1 MLFEN
6 ILDFIKSN
14 ILYIIWSIVN
24 FIISFLIL
32 GANGYSFLICLVLYA
47 VSLTVALSPL
57 GEWILRLINGV
68 RKLYTRREKD
78 YLIPLFE
85 EICEEVKEQY
95 PDLPN
100 LEICTI
106 DSLTVNACAMGR
118 HTIAVTR
125 GAVETFTED
134 ELKGIL
140 LHEIGHIVHGDTKAT
155 LLNLI
160 GNGLFS
166 IGVIIFKLALLI
178 LDLLL
183 IPLFNETKGI
193 TVLVTSFIRFIFNIL
208 LFAFTL
214 TGNIILSINSR
225 SNEYSADY
233 FAYKMAYG
241 EELISALYLLQKMS
255 LGENMKLVQRMQ
267 ASHPHI
273 AKRICRLE
281 KLEIIDNNFIQQH
294 KK

>member
-1 MLFEN
+1 MIFEN

-32 GANGYSFLICLVLYA
+32 GANGYSFVICLVLYA
-47 VSLTVALSPL
+47 ISLTIALSPL

-85 EICEEVKEQY
+85 EIYEDVKEEY
-95 PDLPN
+95 PN
-100 LEICTI
+100 LPDMEICMI

-134 ELKGIL
+134 ELKGVL
-140 LHEIGHIVHGDTKAT
+140 LHEIGHIIHGDTKAT

-166 IGVIIFKLALLI
+166 IGVIIIKLALLI

-183 IPLFNETKGI
+183 LPLFNETKGI
-193 TVLVTSFIRFIFNIL
+193 TVLVTSFIRFILNIL

-214 TGNIILSINSR
+214 TGNILLSINSR
-225 SNEYSADY
+225 NNEYSADY

-273 AKRICRLE
+273 AKRIGRLE
-281 KLEIIDNNFIQQH
+281 HLED
-294 KK
+294 KA

>member
-1 MLFEN
+1 MIFEN

-32 GANGYSFLICLVLYA
+32 GAKGYSFLICLVLYT

-57 GEWILRLINGV
+57 GEWILRLINGA

-85 EICEEVKEQY
+85 EIYEDVKQEY
-95 PDLPN
+95 PN
-100 LEICTI
+100 LPHMEICII

-134 ELKGIL
+134 ELKGVL
-140 LHEIGHIVHGDTKAT
+140 LHEIGHIIHGDTKAT

-166 IGVIIFKLALLI
+166 IGVIIIKLALLI

-193 TVLVTSFIRFIFNIL
+193 TVLVTSFIRFILNIL

-273 AKRICRLE
+273 AKRISRLE
-281 KLEIIDNNFIQQH
+281 HLED
-294 KK
+294 KA

>member
-1 MLFEN
+1 MIFEN

-32 GANGYSFLICLVLYA
+32 GANGYSFLICLVLYT

-57 GEWILRLINGV
+57 GEWILRLINGA

-85 EICEEVKEQY
+85 EIYENIKQEY
-95 PDLPN
+95 PN
-100 LEICTI
+100 LPHMEICI
-106 DSLTVNACAMGR
+106 MDSLTVNACAMGR

-134 ELKGIL
+134 ELKGVL

-166 IGVIIFKLALLI
+166 IGVVIIKLALLI

-183 IPLFNETKGI
+183 LPLFNETKGI

-255 LGENMKLVQRMQ
+255 LEENMKLVQRMQ

-273 AKRICRLE
+273 AKRIGRLE
-281 KLEIIDNNFIQQH
+281 HLED
-294 KK
+294 KA

>member
-1 MLFEN
+1 MKKISFDKFAKFFDKN
-6 ILDFIKSN
+6 AI
-14 ILYIIWSIVN
+14 YIFWSIVN
-24 FIISFLIL
+24 FFLTFFIL
-32 GANGYSFLICLVLYA
+32 GANWGSFILCIFIYA
-47 VSLTVALSPL
+47 ISLTIALSPL
-57 GEWILRLINGV
+57 GEQILRLINGV
-68 RKLYTRREKD
+68 RRLYTRREKD
-78 YLIPLFE
+78 YLVPLFE
-85 EICEEVKEQY
+85 EICEDVKEQHPNL
-95 PDLPN
+95 PD
-100 LEICTI
+100 LEICII

-134 ELKGIL
+134 ELKGVL

-166 IGVIIFKLALLI
+166 IGVIFIKLILLI
-178 LDLLL
+178 FDLLL
-183 IPLFNETKGI
+183 LPLFNETKGI
-193 TVLVTSFIRFIFNIL
+193 TVLITSFIRFIFNIL

-225 SNEYSADY
+225 GNEYSADY

-273 AKRICRLE
+273 AKRIGRLE
-281 KLEIIDNNFIQQH
+281 HLEDRQ
-294 KK
+294 

>member
-1 MLFEN
+1 MKKIIFDKIIGFLERN
-6 ILDFIKSN
+6 YIYIL
-14 ILYIIWSIVN
+14 WSIVN
-24 FIISFLIL
+24 FFLTFFIL
-32 GANGYSFLICLVLYA
+32 GTNIYSFIFCLIIYTMSIA
-47 VSLTVALSPL
+47 VALSPL
-57 GEWILRLINGV
+57 GEEILKLINGV

-85 EICEEVKEQY
+85 EICEEVKEQH

-100 LEICTI
+100 LEICI
-106 DSLTVNACAMGR
+106 MDSLTVNACAMGR

-134 ELKGIL
+134 ELKGVL

-166 IGVIIFKLALLI
+166 IGVITVKCALLI
-178 LDLLL
+178 LDLVLIPFFKRTGGIIALISSIIHFVFDILL
-183 IPLFNETKGI
+183 IG
-193 TVLVTSFIRFIFNIL
+193 
-208 LFAFTL
+208 FTL

-225 SNEYSADY
+225 ENEYRADR
-233 FAYKMAYG
+233 FAFENGYD
-241 EELISALYLLQKMS
+241 EDLISALYLLQKMS
-255 LGENMKLVQRMQ
+255 LGENMELIQRMQ

-273 AKRICRLE
+273 AKRIGALE
-281 KLEIIDNNFIQQH
+281 YLEDKEINNT
-294 KK
+294 

>member
-24 FIISFLIL
+24 FTISFLIL
-32 GANGYSFLICLVLYA
+32 GANGYSFAICLVLYA
-47 VSLTVALSPL
+47 ISLTVALSPL

-85 EICEEVKEQY
+85 EICEDVKQDY
-95 PDLPN
+95 PNLPD
-100 LEICTI
+100 LEICI
-106 DSLTVNACAMGR
+106 MDSLTVNACAMGR

-134 ELKGIL
+134 ELKGVL

-155 LLNLI
+155 LLNMI

-166 IGVIIFKLALLI
+166 IGVITVKCALLI
-178 LDLLL
+178 LDLVL
-183 IPLFNETKGI
+183 IPFFKRTGGI
-193 TVLVTSFIRFIFNIL
+193 TVLISSIIHFVFDIL
-208 LFAFTL
+208 LIGFTL
-214 TGNIILSINSR
+214 AGNIILSINSR
-225 SNEYSADY
+225 ENEYRADR
-233 FAYKMAYG
+233 FAFENGYG

-273 AKRICRLE
+273 AKRIGRLE
-281 KLEIIDNNFIQQH
+281 HLEE
-294 KK
+294 KA

>member
-1 MLFEN
+1 M
-6 ILDFIKSN
+6 
-14 ILYIIWSIVN
+14 
-24 FIISFLIL
+24 IL

-47 VSLTVALSPL
+47 VSLTAALSPL

-85 EICEEVKEQY
+85 DIYEDVKEEYPNLPDMEICM
-95 PDLPN
+95 
-100 LEICTI
+100 I

-134 ELKGIL
+134 ELKGVL

-166 IGVIIFKLALLI
+166 IGVIIIKLALLI

-183 IPLFNETKGI
+183 LPLFNETKGI
-193 TVLVTSFIRFIFNIL
+193 TVLVTSFIRFILNIL

-214 TGNIILSINSR
+214 TGNILLSINSR

-273 AKRICRLE
+273 AKRIGRLE
-281 KLEIIDNNFIQQH
+281 HLED
-294 KK
+294 KA

>member
-1 MLFEN
+1 MIFEN

-32 GANGYSFLICLVLYA
+32 GANSYSFLICLVLYA

-85 EICEEVKEQY
+85 EIYEDVKEEY
-95 PDLPN
+95 PN
-100 LEICTI
+100 LPDIEICII

-166 IGVIIFKLALLI
+166 IGIIIVKTALLI
-178 LDLLL
+178 LDLVLIPFFKRTGGITALISSIIHFIFDILL
-183 IPLFNETKGI
+183 IG
-193 TVLVTSFIRFIFNIL
+193 
-208 LFAFTL
+208 FTL
-214 TGNIILSINSR
+214 IGNIILSINSR
-225 SNEYSADY
+225 ENEYRADR
-233 FAYKMAYG
+233 FAFENGYG
-241 EELISALYLLQKMS
+241 EDLISALYLLQKMS
-255 LGENMKLVQRMQ
+255 LGGDMALIQKMQ

-273 AKRICRLE
+273 SKRIGALE
-281 KLEIIDNNFIQQH
+281 YLEDKEISNT
-294 KK
+294 

>member
-1 MLFEN
+1 MIFEN

-32 GANGYSFLICLVLYA
+32 GAKGYSFLICLVLYT

-57 GEWILRLINGV
+57 GEWILRLINGA

-85 EICEEVKEQY
+85 EIYEDVKQEY
-95 PDLPN
+95 PNLPN
-100 LEICTI
+100 IEICII

-134 ELKGIL
+134 ELKGVL

-166 IGVIIFKLALLI
+166 IGVIIIKLVLLI
-178 LDLLL
+178 FNLLL
-183 IPLFNETKGI
+183 LPLFNETKGI
-193 TVLVTSFIRFIFNIL
+193 TVLITSFIRFIFNIL

-225 SNEYSADY
+225 NNEYSADY

-273 AKRICRLE
+273 AKRIGRLE
-281 KLEIIDNNFIQQH
+281 NLEN
-294 KK
+294 KA

>member
-1 MLFEN
+1 MIFEN

-47 VSLTVALSPL
+47 VSLTAALSPL

-85 EICEEVKEQY
+85 EIYEDVKEEY
-95 PDLPN
+95 PN
-100 LEICTI
+100 LPDMEICMI

-134 ELKGIL
+134 ELKGVL
-140 LHEIGHIVHGDTKAT
+140 LHEIGHIIHGDTKAT

-166 IGVIIFKLALLI
+166 IGVIIIKLALLI

-183 IPLFNETKGI
+183 LPLFNETKGI
-193 TVLVTSFIRFIFNIL
+193 TVLVTSFIRFILNIL

-214 TGNIILSINSR
+214 TGNILLSINSR
-225 SNEYSADY
+225 NNEYSADY

-255 LGENMKLVQRMQ
+255 LGENMKLVQRIQ

-273 AKRICRLE
+273 AKRIGRLE
-281 KLEIIDNNFIQQH
+281 HLED
-294 KK
+294 KA

>member
-1 MLFEN
+1 MIFEN

-32 GANGYSFLICLVLYA
+32 GANGYSFAICLVLYA

-85 EICEEVKEQY
+85 EICEEVKEQH

-100 LEICTI
+100 LEICII

-166 IGVIIFKLALLI
+166 IGVIIIKLALLI

-183 IPLFNETKGI
+183 LPLFNETKGI

-273 AKRICRLE
+273 AKRIG
-281 KLEIIDNNFIQQH
+281 KLEHLED
-294 KK
+294 KA

>member
-1 MLFEN
+1 MIFEN

-47 VSLTVALSPL
+47 VSLTAALSPL

-85 EICEEVKEQY
+85 EIYEDAKEEY
-95 PDLPN
+95 PN
-100 LEICTI
+100 LPDMEICII

-134 ELKGIL
+134 ELKGVL
-140 LHEIGHIVHGDTKAT
+140 LHEIGHIIHGDTKAT

-166 IGVIIFKLALLI
+166 IGVIIIKLALLI

-193 TVLVTSFIRFIFNIL
+193 TVLVTSFIRFILNIL

-273 AKRICRLE
+273 AKRIG
-281 KLEIIDNNFIQQH
+281 KLEHLED
-294 KK
+294 KA

>member
-1 MLFEN
+1 MIFEN

-24 FIISFLIL
+24 FIISFMIL

-47 VSLTVALSPL
+47 VSLTAALSPL

-85 EICEEVKEQY
+85 DIYEDVKEEYPNLPDMEICM
-95 PDLPN
+95 
-100 LEICTI
+100 I

-134 ELKGIL
+134 ELKGVL

-166 IGVIIFKLALLI
+166 IGVIIIKLALLI

-183 IPLFNETKGI
+183 LPLFNETKGI
-193 TVLVTSFIRFIFNIL
+193 TVLVTSFIRFILNIL

-214 TGNIILSINSR
+214 TGNILLSINSR

-273 AKRICRLE
+273 AKRIGRLE
-281 KLEIIDNNFIQQH
+281 HLED
-294 KK
+294 KA

>member
-1 MLFEN
+1 MIFEN

-32 GANGYSFLICLVLYA
+32 GANGYSFTICLVLYA
-47 VSLTVALSPL
+47 VSLTAALSPL

-85 EICEEVKEQY
+85 DIYEDVKEEYPNLPDMEICM
-95 PDLPN
+95 
-100 LEICTI
+100 I

-140 LHEIGHIVHGDTKAT
+140 LHEMGHIVHGDTKAT

-166 IGVIIFKLALLI
+166 IGVITVKCALLI
-178 LDLLL
+178 LDLVLL
-183 IPLFNETKGI
+183 PFFKRTGGI
-193 TVLVTSFIRFIFNIL
+193 TALISSIIHFIFDIL
-208 LFAFTL
+208 FIGFTL
-214 TGNIILSINSR
+214 TGSIILSINSR
-225 SNEYSADY
+225 ENEYRADR
-233 FAYKMAYG
+233 FAFENGYG
-241 EELISALYLLQKMS
+241 EDLISALYLLQKMS
-255 LGENMKLVQRMQ
+255 LGEDMALIQKMQ

-273 AKRICRLE
+273 AKRIGTLE
-281 KLEIIDNNFIQQH
+281 YLEDKEISNT
-294 KK
+294 

>member
-1 MLFEN
+1 MIFEN

-32 GANGYSFLICLVLYA
+32 GANVYSFAICLVLYA

-85 EICEEVKEQY
+85 EICEEVKEQH

-100 LEICTI
+100 LEICII

-166 IGVIIFKLALLI
+166 IGVIIIKLALLI

-183 IPLFNETKGI
+183 LPLFNETKGI

-273 AKRICRLE
+273 AKRIG
-281 KLEIIDNNFIQQH
+281 KLEHLED
-294 KK
+294 KA

>member
-1 MLFEN
+1 MIFEN

-32 GANGYSFLICLVLYA
+32 GANGYSVAICLVLYTI
-47 VSLTVALSPL
+47 SLTVALSPL

-85 EICEEVKEQY
+85 EICEEVKEQH

-100 LEICTI
+100 LEICI
-106 DSLTVNACAMGR
+106 MDSLTVNACAMGR

-134 ELKGIL
+134 ELKGVL

-166 IGVIIFKLALLI
+166 IGVITVKCALLI
-178 LDLLL
+178 LDLVLL
-183 IPLFNETKGI
+183 PFFKRTGGI
-193 TVLVTSFIRFIFNIL
+193 TVLISSIIHFIFDIL
-208 LFAFTL
+208 LIGFTL

-225 SNEYSADY
+225 ENEYRADR
-233 FAYKMAYG
+233 FAFENGYG
-241 EELISALYLLQKMS
+241 EDLISALYLLQKMS
-255 LGENMKLVQRMQ
+255 LGEDVALIQKMQ

-273 AKRICRLE
+273 AKRIGTLE
-281 KLEIIDNNFIQQH
+281 YMEDKEISNT
-294 KK
+294 

>member
-1 MLFEN
+1 MIIET

-32 GANGYSFLICLVLYA
+32 GGNGYSFLICLVLYA
-47 VSLTVALSPL
+47 ISLTVALSPL
-57 GEWILRLINGV
+57 GEQILRLINGA
-68 RKLYTRREKD
+68 RKLYTKREKE

-85 EICEEVKEQY
+85 DIYEDVKEQY
-95 PDLPN
+95 TNLPHI
-100 LEICTI
+100 EICII

-118 HTIAVTR
+118 HTVAVTR
-125 GAVETFTED
+125 GAMETFTED
-134 ELKGIL
+134 ELKGVL

-166 IGVIIFKLALLI
+166 IGVIIVKLALLI
-178 LDLLL
+178 FDLLL
-183 IPLFNETKGI
+183 LPLFRETKGVSGLI
-193 TVLVTSFIRFIFNIL
+193 SSLIHFILDIS
-208 LFAFTL
+208 LFLFTIA
-214 TGNIILSINSR
+214 GNIILSINSR
-225 SNEYSADY
+225 ENEYGADY
-233 FAYKMAYG
+233 FAYKMTYG

-255 LGENMKLVQRMQ
+255 LGEDMKLIQRMQ

-273 AKRICRLE
+273 AKRIGRLE
-281 KLEIIDNNFIQQH
+281 HLEDRQ
-294 KK
+294 

>member
-1 MLFEN
+1 MIFEN

-47 VSLTVALSPL
+47 VSLTAALSPL

-85 EICEEVKEQY
+85 EIYEDVKEEY
-95 PDLPN
+95 PN
-100 LEICTI
+100 LPDMEICMI

-134 ELKGIL
+134 ELKGVL
-140 LHEIGHIVHGDTKAT
+140 LHEIGHIIHGDTKAT

-166 IGVIIFKLALLI
+166 IGVIIIKLALLI

-183 IPLFNETKGI
+183 LPLFNETKGI
-193 TVLVTSFIRFIFNIL
+193 TVLVTSFIRFILNIL

-214 TGNIILSINSR
+214 TGNILLSINSR
-225 SNEYSADY
+225 NNEYSADY

-273 AKRICRLE
+273 AKRIGRLE
-281 KLEIIDNNFIQQH
+281 HLED
-294 KK
+294 KA

>member
-1 MLFEN
+1 MIFEN

-32 GANGYSFLICLVLYA
+32 GANGYSFAICLVLYTI
-47 VSLTVALSPL
+47 SLTVALSPL

-85 EICEEVKEQY
+85 EICEEVKEQH

-100 LEICTI
+100 LEICI
-106 DSLTVNACAMGR
+106 MDSLTVNACAMGR

-134 ELKGIL
+134 ELKGVL

-166 IGVIIFKLALLI
+166 IGVITVKCALLI
-178 LDLLL
+178 LDLVLL
-183 IPLFNETKGI
+183 PFFKRTGGI
-193 TVLVTSFIRFIFNIL
+193 TVLISSIIHFIFDIL
-208 LFAFTL
+208 LIGFTL

-225 SNEYSADY
+225 ENEYRADR
-233 FAYKMAYG
+233 FAFENGYG
-241 EELISALYLLQKMS
+241 EDLISALYLLQKMS
-255 LGENMKLVQRMQ
+255 LGEDVALIQKMQ

-273 AKRICRLE
+273 AKRIGTLE
-281 KLEIIDNNFIQQH
+281 YMEDKEISNT
-294 KK
+294 

>member
-1 MLFEN
+1 MIFEN

-32 GANGYSFLICLVLYA
+32 GANGYSFLICLVLYT

-85 EICEEVKEQY
+85 EIYEDAKEEY
-95 PDLPN
+95 PN
-100 LEICTI
+100 LPDMEICII

-134 ELKGIL
+134 ELKGVL
-140 LHEIGHIVHGDTKAT
+140 LHEIGHIIHGDTKAT

-166 IGVIIFKLALLI
+166 IGVIIIKLALLI

-183 IPLFNETKGI
+183 LPLFNETKGI
-193 TVLVTSFIRFIFNIL
+193 TVLVTSFIRFIFNLL

-214 TGNIILSINSR
+214 TGNILLSINSR
-225 SNEYSADY
+225 NNEYSADY

-255 LGENMKLVQRMQ
+255 LGEDMALIQKMQ

-273 AKRICRLE
+273 AKRIGRLE
-281 KLEIIDNNFIQQH
+281 HLED
-294 KK
+294 KA

>member
-1 MLFEN
+1 MKKIIFDKIIGFLERN
-6 ILDFIKSN
+6 YIYIL
-14 ILYIIWSIVN
+14 WSMVN
-24 FIISFLIL
+24 FFLTFFIL
-32 GANGYSFLICLVLYA
+32 GTNIYSFMICLVIYSMSIA
-47 VSLTVALSPL
+47 VALSPL
-57 GEWILRLINGV
+57 GEEILKLINGV

-85 EICEEVKEQY
+85 EICEEVKEQH

-100 LEICTI
+100 LEICI
-106 DSLTVNACAMGR
+106 MDSLTVNACAMGR

-166 IGVIIFKLALLI
+166 IGVIIIKLALLI

-241 EELISALYLLQKMS
+241 EELINALYLLQKMS

-273 AKRICRLE
+273 AKRIGRLE
-281 KLEIIDNNFIQQH
+281 HLEN
-294 KK
+294 KA

>member
-1 MLFEN
+1 MIFEN

-32 GANGYSFLICLVLYA
+32 GAKGYSFLICLVLYT

-57 GEWILRLINGV
+57 GEWILRLINEA

-85 EICEEVKEQY
+85 EIYEDVKQEY
-95 PDLPN
+95 PN
-100 LEICTI
+100 LPHMEICII

-134 ELKGIL
+134 ELKGVL

-166 IGVIIFKLALLI
+166 IGVIIIKLALLI

-183 IPLFNETKGI
+183 LPLFNETKGI
-193 TVLVTSFIRFIFNIL
+193 TVLITSFIKFIFNIL

-273 AKRICRLE
+273 AKRIG
-281 KLEIIDNNFIQQH
+281 KLEYLED
-294 KK
+294 KA

>member
-1 MLFEN
+1 MIFEN

-14 ILYIIWSIVN
+14 ILYILWSIVN

-32 GANGYSFLICLVLYA
+32 GANKYSFLICLVLYA
-47 VSLTVALSPL
+47 ISLTVAISPL

-85 EICEEVKEQY
+85 EIYEDVKQEY
-95 PDLPN
+95 PN
-100 LEICTI
+100 LPHMEICII

-125 GAVETFTED
+125 GAVETFTEE
-134 ELKGIL
+134 ELKGVL

-166 IGVIIFKLALLI
+166 IGVIIIKLALLL

-183 IPLFNETKGI
+183 IPLFNETRGI

-208 LFAFTL
+208 LFSFTL

-241 EELISALYLLQKMS
+241 EDLISALYLLQKMS

-273 AKRICRLE
+273 AKRIGRLE
-281 KLEIIDNNFIQQH
+281 QLENQA
-294 KK
+294 

>member
-1 MLFEN
+1 MIFEN

-14 ILYIIWSIVN
+14 IFYIIWSIVN

-32 GANGYSFLICLVLYA
+32 GAKGYSFLICLVLYA

-85 EICEEVKEQY
+85 DIYEDVKEEYPNLPDMEICM
-95 PDLPN
+95 
-100 LEICTI
+100 I

-134 ELKGIL
+134 ELKGVL

-166 IGVIIFKLALLI
+166 IGVIIIKLALLI

-193 TVLVTSFIRFIFNIL
+193 TVLVTSFIRFILNIL

-273 AKRICRLE
+273 AKRIG
-281 KLEIIDNNFIQQH
+281 KLEHLED
-294 KK
+294 KV